1 MSYFIKGT
9 EHAQRKRDHLASRLA
24 SIRDGRSE
32 PSHGMTKD
40 EAITLLIQDIADHND
55 ILARL
60 QSHNR
65 S

>member
-1 MSYFIKGT
+1 
-9 EHAQRKRDHLASRLA
+9 
-24 SIRDGRSE
+24 
-32 PSHGMTKD
+32 MTKD